1 MELTASVRPGW
12 LRRWSSSRYK
22 EAILG
27 VLFTLPWLIRLFAL
41 HVYPFL
47 AAFFFSFTRYSV
59 LQPPKFVG
67 FDNYIQML
75 TVDEL
80 PGQALYNSLYFSI
93 GSVPLRLVLALF
105 LAVLLNQKIHGLSFF
120 RAVFYIPS
128 VVPAV
133 ASAVLWLW
141 LLNVR
146 VGLINYILTSIGLP
160 RVPWLSNAAWIKPAF
175 ILMSL
180 WGIGT
185 QTVIFVAGLQD
196 IPRHLYEAAEIDGAG
211 VWGKFRNVTLPLL
224 SPAIFFNLVM
234 GMIGSLQIFGPAYII
249 LAGPLGGPQNSALFY
264 VLYLFRHAFQYLNMG
279 YASALAVGIFLVI
292 MVLTLL
298 VFRSSSMWVYYE
310 AESR

>member
-120 RAVFYIPS
+120 RAVF
-128 VVPAV
+128 
-133 ASAVLWLW
+133 
-141 LLNVR
+141 
-146 VGLINYILTSIGLP
+146 
-160 RVPWLSNAAWIKPAF
+160 
-175 ILMSL
+175 
-180 WGIGT
+180 
-185 QTVIFVAGLQD
+185 
-196 IPRHLYEAAEIDGAG
+196 
-211 VWGKFRNVTLPLL
+211 
-224 SPAIFFNLVM
+224 
-234 GMIGSLQIFGPAYII
+234 
-249 LAGPLGGPQNSALFY
+249 
-264 VLYLFRHAFQYLNMG
+264 
-279 YASALAVGIFLVI
+279 
-292 MVLTLL
+292 
-298 VFRSSSMWVYYE
+298 
-310 AESR
+310 